1 MFCALRASG
10 ADDAVIQALC
20 RWQSLDSLRT
30 YALLDAPAYQGYIQ
44 RAMESDSQAVR
55 VHLLPT
61 LDAVDVGPAATGLV
75 GLDDDDITG
84 GELCGF

>member
-1 MFCALRASG
+1 
-10 ADDAVIQALC
+10 
-20 RWQSLDSLRT
+20 
-30 YALLDAPAYQGYIQ
+30 
-44 RAMESDSQAVR
+44 MESDSQAVR